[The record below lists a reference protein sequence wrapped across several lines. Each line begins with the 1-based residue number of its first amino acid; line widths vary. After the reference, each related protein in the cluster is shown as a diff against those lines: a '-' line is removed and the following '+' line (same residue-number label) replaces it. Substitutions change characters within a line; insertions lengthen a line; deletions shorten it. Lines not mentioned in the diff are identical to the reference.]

1 MTPDASPARRV
12 TLEGILEREIFAN
25 EDRSHV
31 VAELVTKG
39 GVKRV
44 VAGDLGGCAIGDSVV
59 VEGEPVEHPRFGPQ
73 VRAWSVRWVPPAS
86 EAGMRRYLAGGSV
99 EGIGEVLAGRIVDR
113 FGADTMRVLNDEPQR
128 LREVSGLGRKRI
140 AVISE
145 AWKKCRAANE
155 ERAFLAGLG
164 LGPGMAV
171 RVLRQLGDHAAQRV
185 RDDPFLLAAT
195 VDGIG
200 FKRADEI
207 AHRLNVPDDA
217 PQRVRA
223 GIEFA
228 LAEFADEGHLYAPR
242 SRLVDAAQRLL
253 SLAPGQIEDAVT
265 KLIDER
271 ALVAE
276 PLEGDSAIYLPRL
289 HAAEIE
295 VAAEF
300 RRRLGPVAKEKSV
313 DAERA
318 LQWAAPRLEIELTS
332 DQRAALALLMN
343 ERTSVLTGGP
353 GVGKTTIVRALV
365 EIFTRKG
372 LRLELAA
379 PTGRAA
385 RRLSEASGR
394 PAATLHRLL
403 KWNPH
408 RGGFEHRRDNPLAI
422 DVLIIDEASMVDLP
436 LMRDLL
442 RALPLA
448 ARFVIVGDADQ
459 LPSVGPGD
467 VLRCLVECGAIP
479 VARLTKILRQSEGSS
494 IIRAAH
500 AVLHGELPEFEKGDR
515 EGAFFM
521 QRDDAGA
528 AQRAIVELVAERL
541 PQRFGLDPLRDVQ
554 VLSPMNRGPL
564 GVNELNQELKSALN
578 PASEGLFGRETARA
592 PLSPGD
598 RVLQTRNNYDLDV
611 MNGEIGTVVAR
622 DVKLGQLVVDF
633 EDRTV
638 KYAAKEAGELTLA
651 WAITVHKS
659 QGCEFKAVVLVVS
672 MQHFVMLRRNLL
684 YTALTRAKQVLVVV
698 GAPRALRA
706 AIEVGAVERRMSLLE
721 RRLRGGAAA

>member
-1 MTPDASPARRV
+1 MPPDPSPARRI

-25 EDRSHV
+25 DDRSHV
-31 VAELVTKG
+31 VAELVTKS

-44 VAGDLGGCAIGDSVV
+44 VAGDLGGVAVGDSVV
-59 VEGEPVEHPRFGPQ
+59 VEGEPVDHPRFGPQ
-73 VRAWSVRWVPPAS
+73 LRAWSVRWVPPAS
-86 EAGMRRYLAGGSV
+86 ETGMRRFLAGGSV

-113 FGADTMRVLNDEPQR
+113 FGADTLRVLSDEPQR
-128 LREVSGLGRKRI
+128 LKEVAGLGRKRI
-140 AVISE
+140 AVIAE

-164 LGPGMAV
+164 LGPGMTT

-185 RDDPFLLAAT
+185 RDDPFLLAQT

-207 AHRLNVPDDA
+207 AHRLEIPEDS

-223 GIEFA
+223 GIAFA
-228 LAEFADEGHLYAPR
+228 LSEFADEGHLFAPR

-253 SLAPGQIEDAVT
+253 SLPPGPIEDA
-265 KLIDER
+265 LAQLLDER
-271 ALVAE
+271 ILVSE
-276 PLEGDSAIYLPRL
+276 PLDGDAAIYSPRL
-289 HAAEIE
+289 HAAEVE

-300 RRRLGPVAKEKSV
+300 RRRLGPVAKEQAV
-313 DAERA
+313 DAGRA
-318 LQWAAPRLEIELTS
+318 LAWAAPRLQVELTP
-332 DQRAALALLMN
+332 DQRDALALLMN

-385 RRLSEASGR
+385 RRLADASAR

-408 RGGFEHRRDNPLAI
+408 RGGFEHRRDHPLAL

-442 RALPLA
+442 RALPLT

-467 VLRCLVECGAIP
+467 VLRSLVECGAVP
-479 VARLTKILRQSEGSS
+479 VARLTRILRQREGSS
-494 IIRAAH
+494 IVHAAH
-500 AVLHGELPEFEKGDR
+500 AVLRGELPEFEKGDR
-515 EGAFFM
+515 EGAFFL

-528 AQRAIVELVAERL
+528 AQRAVVELVAERL
-541 PQRFGLDPLRDVQ
+541 PQRFGLDRLRDIQ

-564 GVNELNQELKSALN
+564 GVNELNRALKSVLN
-578 PASEGLFGRETARA
+578 PGSVALFGGDSTRA
-592 PLSPGD
+592 PLSVGD

-611 MNGEIGTVVAR
+611 MNGEIGTIAAR
-622 DVKLGQLVVDF
+622 DAKSTRLTVDF

-638 KYAAKEAGELTLA
+638 QYAANQLGELTLA
-651 WAITVHKS
+651 WAMTVHKS

-672 MQHFVMLRRNLL
+672 MQHFVLLRRNLL
-684 YTALTRAKQVLVVV
+684 YTAVTRAKQVLVVV

-706 AIEVGAVERRMSLLE
+706 AIELGTVERRLSRLE
-721 RRLRGGAAA
+721 MRLRGGAAA